1 MYGYVSLRVC
11 GSMKTREDIGV
22 PVSKDTGSSEI
33 PSMGVGT
40 SIPFFFFLVR
50 AVGGLNPCPFS
61 PGPVWITLAKYLS
74 LKSFGWWFWD
84 CGLLTLFY

>member
-1 MYGYVSLRVC
+1 
-11 GSMKTREDIGV
+11 MKTREDTGV

-40 SIPFFFFLVR
+40 SIPFFFLVR

-61 PGPVWITLAKYLS
+61 SGPVWITLAKYLS
-74 LKSFGWWFWD
+74 LKSFSWWFWD